1 MSIEQTVG
9 RLGKQSAS
17 EIADRAARIVMD
29 APKSRALCLAPDG
42 TVSIESV
49 AQAIPDEL
57 VGVYTKAP
65 GLLALWRQMYD
76 DLRAAITERGI
87 GPHRRTRGNVY
98 TGRKRKQEA
107 A

>member
-1 MSIEQTVG
+1 MSIEQVIG

-17 EIADRAARIVMD
+17 ELAGRAARIIVD
-29 APKSRALCLAPDG
+29 APRERAVCLAPDG
-42 TVSIESV
+42 TTSIESV

-65 GLLALWRQMYD
+65 GLLALWRQIYD

-87 GPHRRTRGNVY
+87 GPHKRTRGNVY
-98 TGRKRKQEA
+98 TGRKRKEA

>member
-1 MSIEQTVG
+1 MSIEQIVG

-17 EIADRAARIVMD
+17 ELADRAARVIVD
-29 APKSRALCLAPDG
+29 APRERALCLGPDG

-65 GLLALWRQMYD
+65 GLLALWRQIYD

-87 GPHRRTRGNVY
+87 GPHKRVRGNVY
-98 TGRKRKQEA
+98 AGRKRKEA